1 VGGVDGTLAT
11 NLVER
16 WQDLGPVLWL
26 IAAGAAAVW
35 CALLGLLAAATN
47 PRAVRPGPATLEL
60 GGSEPPA
67 VVNLLASD
75 WRLAHQ
81 AIPAT
86 LLDLAARQHLAIDQ
100 YGDQTMVRVPAHP
113 PAGGAGRADPT
124 PLTTYER
131 MVLDHLRGL
140 ADGTS
145 DGAIPAEALTTGPDE
160 QSKSWWKSFRKAVNA
175 DARARGLSRRRWS
188 TTARTVLTLTALIV
202 AVAVGLAISSIPDEA
217 TTNKDDDPISAAI
230 SVSIVTW
237 GLLLAAVEALAA
249 ERDTREGR
257 EVAARWLGLREMLE
271 EDHLFAGQPPA
282 GVAIWDRHIAYGAAL
297 GVARG
302 AVAAL
307 PLGAESDHEAWSPVG
322 GRWRVVRIR
331 YPERIPPGY
340 GRHPFKVAALG
351 LLQVAGAGTVLRLAP
366 DTLEALRD
374 TIRDTTNEQ
383 IPTALGTGLSIFL
396 AALLTVA
403 GLVLL
408 RGTWMLLYGLIDL
421 ISGRDEIEGRVLRHR
436 LRHVAVDNGTANRVR
451 AWLLPIAILTA
462 QGATARALVSPR
474 LRHVKD
480 FQVVRESGMPSAP
493 TTATGAPTT
502 ADAVADVVAETMA
515 RTIILRSTHNH
526 PGDDRIG

>member
-1 VGGVDGTLAT
+1 MAT

-35 CALLGLLAAATN
+35 FALLGLLAAATN

-86 LLDLAARQHLAIDQ
+86 LLDLAARKHLAIDQ
-100 YGDQTMVRVPAHP
+100 YGDQTMVRVLAHP
-113 PAGGAGRADPT
+113 PTNADPT
-124 PLTTYER
+124 AFTALTAYER

-140 ADGTS
+140 AAGTS

-160 QSKSWWKSFRKAVNA
+160 QSKSWWKAFRNAVNA

-188 TTARTVLTLTALIV
+188 TAARTVLSLTALVV
-202 AVAVGLAISSIPDEA
+202 AVAIALAVSSLPDD
-217 TTNKDDDPISAAI
+217 TSSSKDDDPAGAA
-230 SVSIVTW
+230 VGVGVVTW
-237 GLLLAAVEALAA
+237 GLLLAAVESMAA
-249 ERDTREGR
+249 ERDTRQGR
-257 EVAARWLGLREMLE
+257 QVAARWLGLREMLE
-271 EDHLFAGQPPA
+271 EDHLFAEQPPA

-351 LLQVAGAGTVLRLAP
+351 LLQVAGAGTVLRLGP
-366 DTLEALRD
+366 DTFHALRD

-383 IPTALGTGLSIFL
+383 IPTAAGIALSVFLG
-396 AALLTVA
+396 ALLAVA

-408 RGTWMLLYGLIDL
+408 RGAWMLLFGLMDL
-421 ISGRDEIEGRVLRHR
+421 IKGHAPIEGRVLRHR
-436 LRHVAVDNGTANRVR
+436 ERHVAVDDGTENRVR
-451 AWLLPIAILTA
+451 AWLLPTA
-462 QGATARALVSPR
+462 LGAPQGATVRAGVTRR
-474 LRHVKD
+474 LKHVED
-480 FQVVRESGMPSAP
+480 LEVVRSSSLAG
-493 TTATGAPTT
+493 ATGL
-502 ADAVADVVAETMA
+502 DSV
-515 RTIILRSTHNH
+515 
-526 PGDDRIG
+526 